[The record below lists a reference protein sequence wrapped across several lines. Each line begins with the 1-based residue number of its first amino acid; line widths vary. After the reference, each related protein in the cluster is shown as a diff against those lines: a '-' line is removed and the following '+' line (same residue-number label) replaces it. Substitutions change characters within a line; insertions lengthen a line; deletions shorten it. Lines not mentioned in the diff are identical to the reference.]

1 MRRETHH
8 YGSRVSE
15 IVAFGVIVL
24 VAAAAILF
32 ALLAIKLTER
42 LAIPAPA
49 IFLLLAALA
58 SDLVPRLGDVSIQT
72 VERLGVAALIPIPF
86 EGGLHMGWRRFRAA
100 GRAVAALGVAGT
112 FGVAA
117 VVAVA
122 AKLLGFE
129 WTTAALLGA
138 ALAPTDPAVMFSV
151 LGSRGIS
158 GKARTILEGEA
169 GANDPV
175 GIALVIGVL
184 DFAVGEHGSAS
195 KVVADFVVA
204 MAVGSA
210 IGIAGAFVLGYLM
223 RRLALPSE
231 SLYSLRALA
240 FAALIYGIASV
251 AHGSGFLAV
260 FVAGVLLGD
269 ADLPH
274 KDEIL
279 SFMTSL
285 ASLAE
290 MVVFIALGLTIHLA
304 DFGSGRLV
312 FEALVLAVVLTFVAR
327 PLVVGVLLSRAS
339 LTGGE
344 RLFVIWGGLR
354 GAVPILLGAFALDA
368 GVDHAL
374 RVYEIVFFVVAF
386 SVIVQGT
393 TIPLAARRLGVE
405 VALTPRTLDPLRAET

>member
-1 MRRETHH
+1 VRRETHH
-8 YGSRVSE
+8 YGSRVGE
-15 IVAFGVIVL
+15 IAAFGVIVL
-24 VAAAAILF
+24 VVAAAILL

-42 LAIPAPA
+42 VAIPAPA

-58 SDLVPRLGDVSIQT
+58 SDLVPRLGDVSIRT
-72 VERLGVAALIPIPF
+72 VERIGVAALIPILF
-86 EGGLHMGWRRFRAA
+86 EGGLHVGWRRFRLA
-100 GRAVAALGVAGT
+100 GSAVAALGVAGT

-117 VVAVA
+117 VVSVA
-122 AKLLGFE
+122 AKLLGFD

-184 DFAVGEHGSAS
+184 DFAVGEHAS
-195 KVVADFVVA
+195 VSTIAADFVVA
-204 MAVGSA
+204 MVVGSG
-210 IGIAGAFVLGYLM
+210 IGIAGAVVLRYLS
-223 RRLALPSE
+223 RRLTLPSE

-240 FAALIYGIASV
+240 FAALVYGVASV

-269 ADLPH
+269 DEVPH
-274 KDEIL
+274 KDEVL

-290 MVVFIALGLTIHLA
+290 IVVFIALGLTIHLA
-304 DFGSGRLV
+304 DFGSARLV
-312 FEALVLAVVLTFVAR
+312 FEALVLALVLTFVAR
-327 PLVVGVLLSRAS
+327 PLVVAVLLSRS
-339 LTGGE
+339 TLTGGE
-344 RLFVIWGGLR
+344 RLFVMWGGLR
-354 GAVPILLGAFALDA
+354 GAVPILLGAFALVA

-393 TIPLAARRLGVE
+393 TIAPAARRLGVE
-405 VALTPRTLDPLRAET
+405 VA